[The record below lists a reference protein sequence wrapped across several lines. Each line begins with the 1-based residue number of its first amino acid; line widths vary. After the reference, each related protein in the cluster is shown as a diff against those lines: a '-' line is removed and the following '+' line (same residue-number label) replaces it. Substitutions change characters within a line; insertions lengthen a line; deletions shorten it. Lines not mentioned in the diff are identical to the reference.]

1 MLCLTKVLLGQERG
15 PMCPSGCSRYVDFCM
30 GRVELLRRNGV
41 VPVIVFD
48 GGRLPMKA
56 GEEGARQRYFSAVSA
71 QLQPSIIVQQHLHAK

>member
-1 MLCLTKVLLGQERG
+1 MCLC
-15 PMCPSGCSRYVDFCM
+15 GCCRYVDFCM

-56 GEEGARQRYFSAVSA
+56 GEEGARQRYYSLCLRSLSLDSLSCSTLV
-71 QLQPSIIVQQHLHAK
+71 PSNCSSVCVCGWLHSL